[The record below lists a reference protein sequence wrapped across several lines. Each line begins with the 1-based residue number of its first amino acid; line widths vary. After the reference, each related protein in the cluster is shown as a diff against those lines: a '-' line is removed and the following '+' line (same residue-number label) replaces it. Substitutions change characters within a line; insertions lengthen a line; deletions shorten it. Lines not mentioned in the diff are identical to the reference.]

1 MTDQRL
7 QELVTQALD
16 SSLFESI
23 QPSVKVEAGGDAG
36 RVEIPLVFAKHFASL
51 VLKERA

>member
-1 MTDQRL
+1 MTELKL
-7 QELVTQALD
+7 QELVIEALD
-16 SSLFESI
+16 LSLFEDI
-23 QPSVKVEAGGDAG
+23 QPSVTVESSDGRG